1 MAETDLIS
9 RQAAIDELEHAAWG
23 KEWDKALAKAM
34 LESLPSAQPEER
46 TGKRTETHACDLISR
61 QAAIDAIH
69 EDILLK
75 PHNDSWFR
83 ENHEFV
89 TVGYVERTLLAVPSA
104 QPRKKGKW
112 IWKDREVNRY
122 RKETG
127 TTEYGEVI
135 TIMVHDNYLQKINY
149 CPVCGKR
156 GDDTF
161 MNYCPNCGAEMDGF
175 EEE

>member
-1 MAETDLIS
+1 MMSDLI
-9 RQAAIDELEHAAWG
+9 G
-23 KEWDKALAKAM
+23 
-34 LESLPSAQPEER
+34 
-46 TGKRTETHACDLISR
+46 R
-61 QAAIDAIH
+61 QAAIDAIENIDWYHQNDNKDMVSGASNEH
-69 EDILLK
+69 EAWYKAEDVYKAL
-75 PHNDSWFR
+75 ND
-83 ENHEFV
+83 
-89 TVGYVERTLLAVPSA
+89 LPSA

-112 IWKDREVNRY
+112 VWKDREVNRY

-161 MNYCPNCGAEMDGF
+161 MNYCPSCGAKMDGF
-175 EEE
+175 EVE

>member
-1 MAETDLIS
+1 MNKNTEMTMAD
-9 RQAAIDELEHAAWG
+9 
-23 KEWDKALAKAM
+23 
-34 LESLPSAQPEER
+34 
-46 TGKRTETHACDLISR
+46 DLISR
-61 QAAIDAIH
+61 QAAIDAAI
-69 EDILLK
+69 EAADDWDGGCSK
-75 PHNDSWFR
+75 ER
-83 ENHEFV
+83 ERFIRDALE
-89 TVGYVERTLLAVPSA
+89 ELPSA
-104 QPRKKGKW
+104 QPQKKGKW

-161 MNYCPNCGAEMDGF
+161 MNYCPNCGAEMKGEGNADNSQI
-175 EEE
+175 